1 MMTVVL
7 DELRRRGLPGVHL
20 GVGTVNARAQ
30 AFYRKLGFAELCRVG
45 GADGC
50 TYMGLRLDAPPAAA
64 AERFTRRLLPR
75 TPPLLRRFADAA
87 ICPFDESPR
96 MKSVSASDIASLRQ
110 SFMNLASLMLLMVL
124 CVGILGLFSVWSLRG
139 YQARVQAA
147 LSEVTAT
154 MDLGRQ
160 AQLHFKIQVQEWK
173 NILLRGH
180 GLSDRA
186 LYVAAFEKEKAV
198 TLNLL
203 QSLRPRVDQI
213 QKSEGLMRLTKTQDV
228 SAQLRGEIDQI
239 VTGFAELNQTYK
251 KALDEAQKNGGWDPR
266 VADAIVR
273 GVDRDLT
280 VQMDAVPVELERAY
294 KDLVSLAALA
304 ADARF
309 ETLTRIVWT
318 GVILALSVVAFMLW
332 RMLKHP
338 ALVK

>member
-1 MMTVVL
+1 
-7 DELRRRGLPGVHL
+7 
-20 GVGTVNARAQ
+20 
-30 AFYRKLGFAELCRVG
+30 
-45 GADGC
+45 
-50 TYMGLRLDAPPAAA
+50 
-64 AERFTRRLLPR
+64 
-75 TPPLLRRFADAA
+75 
-87 ICPFDESPR
+87 

-294 KDLVSLAALA
+294 EDLVSLAALA

>member
-1 MMTVVL
+1 
-7 DELRRRGLPGVHL
+7 
-20 GVGTVNARAQ
+20 
-30 AFYRKLGFAELCRVG
+30 
-45 GADGC
+45 
-50 TYMGLRLDAPPAAA
+50 
-64 AERFTRRLLPR
+64 
-75 TPPLLRRFADAA
+75 
-87 ICPFDESPR
+87 

-228 SAQLRGEIDQI
+228 SAKLRGEIDQI

-294 KDLVSLAALA
+294 EDLVSLAALA

>member
-1 MMTVVL
+1 
-7 DELRRRGLPGVHL
+7 
-20 GVGTVNARAQ
+20 
-30 AFYRKLGFAELCRVG
+30 
-45 GADGC
+45 
-50 TYMGLRLDAPPAAA
+50 
-64 AERFTRRLLPR
+64 
-75 TPPLLRRFADAA
+75 
-87 ICPFDESPR
+87 
-96 MKSVSASDIASLRQ
+96 
-110 SFMNLASLMLLMVL
+110 MNLASLMLLMVL

>member
-1 MMTVVL
+1 
-7 DELRRRGLPGVHL
+7 
-20 GVGTVNARAQ
+20 
-30 AFYRKLGFAELCRVG
+30 
-45 GADGC
+45 
-50 TYMGLRLDAPPAAA
+50 
-64 AERFTRRLLPR
+64 
-75 TPPLLRRFADAA
+75 
-87 ICPFDESPR
+87 

-213 QKSEGLMRLTKTQDV
+213 QKSEGLMRLTKTQDRNELKGV

-239 VTGFAELNQTYK
+239 VTGFAELNQAYK